1 VKESEISNLKTIL
14 RNKIDHVAKV
24 EVTEQYERRENSDL
38 HDEVERKN
46 RTIQNMQMELD
57 ETKKKLD
64 EVVQGRRAE
73 GTTLLGIEHYKTDN
87 ERLLNMLA
95 TTKEFA
101 EFGKIAADLGTVRY
115 MDPEREEGN
124 KCHPKKKSTLKNFNP
139 GHEMEDWIPEE
150 AFKVAHDF
158 RNKCATQVS
167 PSLMN

>member
-1 VKESEISNLKTIL
+1 LKLVL

-24 EVTEQYERRENSDL
+24 EVTEQYERRENADL

-46 RTIQNMQMELD
+46 LTIKNMQIELD

-64 EVVQGRRAE
+64 EVVMGRRAE

-95 TTKEFA
+95 STKEFA

-115 MDPEREEGN
+115 MDPERQPD
-124 KCHPKKKSTLKNFNP
+124 KCHPKPKSTLKNFNP
-139 GHEMEDWIPEE
+139 GNEMEDWIPEE

-158 RNKCATQVS
+158 RNKCATHVS
-167 PSLMN
+167 QPLMNTLL